1 MKLHACIFECQL
13 FIKNYAY
20 YINNNNNN
28 AKNMYRTVLR
38 TYAVRKLKFVKN
50 CESEKTI

>member
-1 MKLHACIFECQL
+1 MPT
-13 FIKNYAY
+13 FIKNYALH
-20 YINNNNNN
+20 INNNNN